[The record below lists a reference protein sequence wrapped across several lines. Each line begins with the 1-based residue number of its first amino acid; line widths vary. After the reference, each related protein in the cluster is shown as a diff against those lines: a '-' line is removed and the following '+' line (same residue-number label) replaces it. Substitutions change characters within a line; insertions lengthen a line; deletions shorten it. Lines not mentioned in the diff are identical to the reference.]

1 MDYRDLHLL
10 HWLGYYP
17 LAETVEVFEQL
28 WAVGG
33 IRYWGGLRHQGYNG
47 TERIAGGRALC
58 DQPSSIPSRGKR
70 LRIQPVGVGPSPF
83 DVGHCAFFRGQGGQL
98 LRYQALITVARR
110 NGATPG
116 QIALARCLRSGGEI
130 AIPKASTVTH
140 VMENAGTAAIKLT
153 IKG

>member
-1 MDYRDLHLL
+1 VISICCTGLVIIRWPKPLKSSNNYGR
-10 HWLGYYP
+10 LG
-17 LAETVEVFEQL
+17 ESDI
-28 WAVGG
+28 G
-33 IRYWGGLRHQGYNG
+33 GGLRHQGYNG

-140 VMENAGTAAIKLT
+140 VMENAGTAAINLT